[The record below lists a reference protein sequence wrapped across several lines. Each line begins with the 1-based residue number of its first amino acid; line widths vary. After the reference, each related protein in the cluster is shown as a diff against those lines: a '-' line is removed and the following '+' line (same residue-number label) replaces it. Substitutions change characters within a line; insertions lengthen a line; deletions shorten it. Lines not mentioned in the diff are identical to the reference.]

1 MKAKELMS
9 LMIGDIFMAYHDD
22 GETQHY
28 FPVIVDGLDENG
40 TLVEGESYVSW
51 KPLLKEDDYEEY
63 ADELNPIP
71 LTPEILEKNGWEKE
85 DISTIC
91 VEYTNI
97 LGCCDMMVRITN
109 GNAYLEL
116 SIFHGSKISMN
127 IQYIHELQHALRLCG
142 LNELADG
149 FKV

>member
-1 MKAKELMS
+1 METKELMR
-9 LMIGDIFMAYHDD
+9 LMIGDILIAYHDD

-28 FPVIVDGLDENG
+28 FPVIVDGLDNNG

-71 LTPEILEKNGWEKE
+71 LTPEILEKNGWKLHPAQAYNKE
-85 DISTIC
+85 AGMFLDKGCDGNSWWWQFGNIPIC
-91 VEYTNI
+91 PINYV
-97 LGCCDMMVRITN
+97 
-109 GNAYLEL
+109 
-116 SIFHGSKISMN
+116 
-127 IQYIHELQHALRLCG
+127 HELQHCLRLCG
-142 LNELADG
+142 LNDLADN